1 MADAQAIAALGET
14 GRALE
19 ADECADLARA
29 AGALIVLDEL
39 DRSGLGSA
47 RLLWRTDHSEAWF
60 NTWWE
65 ARDTGFHDHDGS
77 CVGVHV
83 IAGRAANEAL
93 TVEGA
98 RRIRWY
104 GEGESFSF
112 DERGIHRM
120 DHAAGAVTVHVYSP
134 PIRGIGH
141 YELVDGELCRWAR
154 SADEESPPSP
164 VLERALAGR

>member
-1 MADAQAIAALGET
+1 MLTDETIARLRET
-14 GRALE
+14 GKVLTPAEAAELAAAVGAEVELATLE
-19 ADECADLARA
+19 
-29 AGALIVLDEL
+29 
-39 DRSGLGSA
+39 RSGHGEA
-47 RLLWRTDHSEAWF
+47 VLLWRTDHSEAWF

-93 TVEGA
+93 TVEGE
-98 RRIRWY
+98 RQIRWY
-104 GEGESFSF
+104 GEGETFSF

-134 PIRGIGH
+134 PIRRIGH
-141 YELVDGELCRWAR
+141 YELVDGELCRW
-154 SADEESPPSP
+154 SQSGDEESPPSP
-164 VLERALAGR
+164 VLELALAGR